1 MKKSYSQY
9 SAKDDLLWLI
19 LRPWIFIPRVLYI
32 LLTFIFL
39 FLRILFQGNSKN
51 KNVQKNLSKYLF
63 DVITDL
69 GPCFIKLGQALS
81 TRPDLVRQDWLTELT
96 NLQDNLPAFDHKI
109 ALKIIEEELDAPP
122 NELFDE
128 FPDSPI
134 ASASLGKVYK
144 AKTKNNTYVAVKVQ
158 RPNLYFLIR
167 RDVVILRFLATL
179 LSPFL
184 PLNIGVG
191 IGEIID
197 EFGKALFDEIDYEK
211 EGENALKFANLF
223 KDNPN
228 VFIPKLEKQFSSKR
242 IITTSWIDGVKLR
255 DRALLEENNLV
266 PSSFIKTCVISGLQQ
281 LFEYGYFHADPHPGN
296 MFALKGGN
304 ADNGNLAYVD
314 FGMMDTI
321 TNSDRITLI
330 KAIVHIINDEY
341 YLLAKDFQKLGFLTK
356 EQDLQALVE
365 PLKEVL
371 GGSLSAEVG
380 NFNLKNVTDKF
391 SKLMYSYPFRVPS
404 RFALIIRAVVSQEG
418 LALRLDPEFK
428 ILKIAYPYIAK
439 KLLTDNSDE
448 ILEILLEVVFDSKG
462 RIQIEK
468 VESLLNILF
477 KDSENINSD
486 LIPVAN
492 AGLKLF
498 ISKKGSEVRK
508 NLLLSLIKDDKIELT
523 DAKKLLSL
531 IRDTFSPLNIA
542 KSAVQNIISP
552 A

>member
-1 MKKSYSQY
+1 
-9 SAKDDLLWLI
+9 
-19 LRPWIFIPRVLYI
+19 
-32 LLTFIFL
+32 
-39 FLRILFQGNSKN
+39 
-51 KNVQKNLSKYLF
+51 
-63 DVITDL
+63 
-69 GPCFIKLGQALS
+69 
-81 TRPDLVRQDWLTELT
+81 
-96 NLQDNLPAFDHKI
+96 
-109 ALKIIEEELDAPP
+109 
-122 NELFDE
+122 
-128 FPDSPI
+128 
-134 ASASLGKVYK
+134 
-144 AKTKNNTYVAVKVQ
+144 VKVQ

-167 RDVVILRFLATL
+167 RDIVILRFLGTF

-197 EFGKALFDEIDYEK
+197 EFGKALFDEIDYQK
-211 EGENALKFANLF
+211 EGENALKFADLF

-228 VFIPKLEKQFSSKR
+228 VFIPNLVKQFSSKR

-255 DRALLEENNLV
+255 DRALLEDNNLV
-266 PSSFIKTCVISGLQQ
+266 PSSFIKTCVVSGLQQ

-304 ADNGNLAYVD
+304 ADYGNLAYVD

-321 TNSDRITLI
+321 TNSDRLTLI

-356 EQDLQALVE
+356 EQDLQKLVE

-371 GGSLSAEVG
+371 GGSFGAEVG

-439 KLLTDNSDE
+439 KLLTDNSEE
-448 ILEILLEVVFDSKG
+448 ILEILLEVVFDKKG
-462 RIQIEK
+462 QIQIEK

-477 KDSENINSD
+477 RDSDNINSD

-498 ISKKGSEVRK
+498 VSKKGSEVRK
-508 NLLLSLIKDDKIELT
+508 NLLLSLIKDEKLEFT
-523 DAKKLLSL
+523 DAKKLLAL

-542 KSAVQNIISP
+542 KSAVQNIISTV
-552 A
+552 

>member
-1 MKKSYSQY
+1 MTRTYSQY
-9 SAKDDLLWLI
+9 SAKGDLIWLI

-109 ALKIIEEELDAPP
+109 ALKIIEEELGALPD
-122 NELFDE
+122 ELFDE
-128 FPDSPI
+128 FPESPI
-134 ASASLGKVYK
+134 ASASLGQVYK
-144 AKTKNNTYVAVKVQ
+144 TRTKNNTYVAVKVQ

-167 RDVVILRFLATL
+167 RDVVILRFLATFM
-179 LSPFL
+179 SPFL

-223 KDNPN
+223 KNNPN
-228 VFIPKLEKQFSSKR
+228 VFIPKFEKQFSSKR
-242 IITTSWIDGVKLR
+242 IITTSWVDGVKLR
-255 DRALLEENNLV
+255 DRALLEENDLI

-296 MFALKGGN
+296 LFALKGGN
-304 ADNGNLAYVD
+304 ADYGNLAYVD

-356 EQDLQALVE
+356 EQNLQKLVD

-371 GGSLSAEVG
+371 GGSFGAEVG

-439 KLLTDNSDE
+439 KLLTDNSEE
-448 ILEILLEVVFDSKG
+448 ILEILLEVVFDKKG

-492 AGLKLF
+492 AGLKLI
-498 ISKKGSEVRK
+498 ISNKGSEVRK
-508 NLLLSLIKDDKIELT
+508 NLLLSLIKDDKFELT

-552 A
+552 V

>member
-1 MKKSYSQY
+1 MSNFHSKYSP
-9 SAKDDLLWLI
+9 KGDLIWLI

-32 LLTFIFL
+32 LLTLIFL
-39 FLRILFQGNSKN
+39 LLRVLFQGNSKN
-51 KNVQKNLSKYLF
+51 KNVQKNLSKYIF
-63 DVITDL
+63 SVITDL

-81 TRPDLVRQDWLTELT
+81 TRPDLVRQDWLNELT
-96 NLQDNLPAFDHKI
+96 NLQDNLPPFEHKT
-109 ALKIIEEELDAPP
+109 ALKIIEEELGASAS
-122 NELFDE
+122 ELFED
-128 FPDSPI
+128 FPDRPI
-134 ASASLGKVYK
+134 ASASLGQVYK
-144 AKTKNNTYVAVKVQ
+144 AKTKNNYFCAVKVQ

-167 RDVVILRFLATL
+167 RDVVILKILATIF
-179 LSPFL
+179 SPFL
-184 PLNIGVG
+184 PFNIGVG

-197 EFGKALFDEIDYEK
+197 EFGKALFDEIDYKK
-211 EGENALKFANLF
+211 EGENALRFADLF
-223 KDNPN
+223 KENPN
-228 VFIPKLEKQFSSKR
+228 VFIPKLEKDFSSGR
-242 IITTSWIDGVKLR
+242 VITTSWIDGFKLR
-255 DRALLEENNLV
+255 DRQILEQNNLI

-281 LFEYGYFHADPHPGN
+281 LFEHGYFHADPHPGN
-296 MFALKGGN
+296 MFALRGGS
-304 ADNGNLAYVD
+304 ADSGHLAYVD
-314 FGMMDTI
+314 FGMMDSI
-321 TNSDRITLI
+321 TNSDRLTLI
-330 KAIVHIINDEY
+330 KAIVHLINDEY
-341 YLLAKDFQKLGFLTK
+341 LLLAKDFQKLGFLTEK
-356 EQDLQALVE
+356 QNLQLLVE

-371 GGSLSAEVG
+371 GGSFGSEVG

-448 ILEILLEVVFDSKG
+448 ILEILLEVVFDNKG

-498 ISKKGSEVRK
+498 VSKKGSEVRK
-508 NLLLSLIKDDKIELT
+508 NLLLSLIKDDKLEFT
-523 DAKKLLSL
+523 DAKKLLNL
-531 IRDTFSPLNIA
+531 IRETFSPINIA
-542 KSAVQNIISP
+542 KSAVQNIIST

>member
-1 MKKSYSQY
+1 MTRSYSQY
-9 SAKDDLLWLI
+9 SAKGDLIWLI

-109 ALKIIEEELDAPP
+109 ALKIIEEELGSPP
-122 NELFDE
+122 NELFDD
-128 FPDSPI
+128 FPERPI
-134 ASASLGKVYK
+134 ASASLGQVYK
-144 AKTKNNTYVAVKVQ
+144 TKTKNNTYVAVKVQ

-167 RDVVILRFLATL
+167 RDVVILRFLATF

-223 KDNPN
+223 KNNPY

-242 IITTSWIDGVKLR
+242 IITTSWIDGVKLK
-255 DRALLEENNLV
+255 DSALLEENNLI
-266 PSSFIKTCVISGLQQ
+266 PSSFVKTCVISGLQQ

-304 ADNGNLAYVD
+304 ANYGNLAYVD

-321 TNSDRITLI
+321 TNSDRLTLI
-330 KAIVHIINDEY
+330 KAIVHIINEEY

-356 EQDLQALVE
+356 EQDLQKLVE

-371 GGSLSAEVG
+371 GGSFGAEVG

-439 KLLTDNSDE
+439 KLLTDNSEE
-448 ILEILLEVVFDSKG
+448 ILEILLEVVFDKKG

-492 AGLKLF
+492 AGLKL
-498 ISKKGSEVRK
+498 IVSNKGSEVRK
-508 NLLLSLIKDDKIELT
+508 NLLLSLIKDDKLELT

>member
-1 MKKSYSQY
+1 M
-9 SAKDDLLWLI
+9 
-19 LRPWIFIPRVLYI
+19 LRPWVFIPRVLYI
-32 LLTFIFL
+32 LLTFTFL
-39 FLRILFQGNSKN
+39 LLRILFQGNSKN
-51 KNVQKNLSKYLF
+51 KIVQKNLSKYLF

-81 TRPDLVRQDWLTELT
+81 TRPDLVRQDWLNELT
-96 NLQDNLPAFDHKI
+96 NLQDNLQPFEHKI
-109 ALKIIEEELDAPP
+109 ALKIIEEELGAPA

-134 ASASLGKVYK
+134 ASASLGQVYK
-144 AKTKNNTYVAVKVQ
+144 AKTKNNTYCAVKVQ

-167 RDVVILRFLATL
+167 RDVVILKFLAHIF
-179 LSPFL
+179 SPFL

-191 IGEIID
+191 IDEIID

-211 EGENALKFANLF
+211 EGANAIKFANLF
-223 KDNPN
+223 KLNPN
-228 VFIPKLEKQFSSKR
+228 VFIPKFEKDFSSKR
-242 IITTSWIDGVKLR
+242 VITTSWIDGLKLR
-255 DRALLEENNLV
+255 DKAVLEQNNLI
-266 PSSFIKTCVISGLQQ
+266 PASFIKTCVISGLQQ
-281 LFEYGYFHADPHPGN
+281 LFEHGYFHADPHPGN
-296 MFALKGGN
+296 MFALRGGN
-304 ADNGNLAYVD
+304 TDCGNLAYVD

-321 TNSDRITLI
+321 SNSDRLTLI
-330 KAIVHIINDEY
+330 KAIVHIINEEY
-341 YLLAKDFQKLGFLTK
+341 YLLAQDFQKLGFLTK
-356 EQDLQALVE
+356 EQDLEKLVE

-448 ILEILLEVVFDSKG
+448 ILEILLEVVFDNEG

-477 KDSENINSD
+477 KDSENFSSD

-498 ISKKGSEVRK
+498 VSRKGSEVRK
-508 NLLLSLIKDDKIELT
+508 NLLLSLIKDDKLELG
-523 DAKKLLSL
+523 DVKKLINL
-531 IRDTFSPLNIA
+531 IKSTFSPISIA
-542 KSAVQNIISP
+542 KSAVQNIITP

>member
-1 MKKSYSQY
+1 MTVAYSKY
-9 SAKDDLLWLI
+9 SAKGDLVWLL

-32 LLTFIFL
+32 FLTSIFL

-51 KNVQKNLSKYLF
+51 KIVQKNLSKYLF

-109 ALKIIEEELDAPP
+109 ALKIIKEELGAPAD
-122 NELFDE
+122 ELFDE

-134 ASASLGKVYK
+134 ASASLGQVYK
-144 AKTKNNTYVAVKVQ
+144 AKMKNNTHIAVKVQ

-167 RDVVILRFLATL
+167 RDVVILRFLATF

-197 EFGKALFDEIDYEK
+197 EFGRALFDEIDYEK
-211 EGENALKFANLF
+211 EAENALKFANLF
-223 KDNPN
+223 KENPN
-228 VFIPKLEKQFSSKR
+228 VFIPKLEKQFSSKK

-255 DRALLEENNLV
+255 DRALLEENNLI
-266 PSSFIKTCVISGLQQ
+266 PASFIKTCVISGLQQ

-304 ADNGNLAYVD
+304 ADCGNLAYVD

-321 TNSDRITLI
+321 TNSDRLTLI
-330 KAIVHIINDEY
+330 KAIVHIINEEY

-356 EQDLQALVE
+356 DQDLQDIVG

-371 GGSLSAEVG
+371 GGSLTAEVG

-439 KLLTDNSDE
+439 KLLTDNSEE
-448 ILEILLEVVFDSKG
+448 ILEILLEVVFDNQG

-498 ISKKGSEVRK
+498 VSKKGSEVRK
-508 NLLLSLIKDDKIELT
+508 NLLLSLIKDDKLEFT
-523 DAKKLLSL
+523 DAKKLLGL
-531 IRDTFSPLNIA
+531 IRDNFSPLNIA
-542 KSAVQNIISP
+542 KSAVQNIISS

>member
-1 MKKSYSQY
+1 MTRSYSQY
-9 SAKDDLLWLI
+9 SAKGNLIWLI

-32 LLTFIFL
+32 LLTFLFL

-51 KNVQKNLSKYLF
+51 KNIQKNLSKYIF

-96 NLQDNLPAFDHKI
+96 NLQDNLPAFEHKV
-109 ALKIIEEELDAPP
+109 ALKIIEEELGSPP

-128 FPDSPI
+128 FPESPI
-134 ASASLGKVYK
+134 ASASLGQVYK

-167 RDVVILRFLATL
+167 RDVVILRFLATF

-228 VFIPKLEKQFSSKR
+228 VFIPKFEKQFSSKR

-255 DRALLEENNLV
+255 DRALLEENNLI
-266 PSSFIKTCVISGLQQ
+266 PSSYIKTCVISGLQQ

-304 ADNGNLAYVD
+304 ADYGNLAYVD

-321 TNSDRITLI
+321 TNSDRLTLI

-341 YLLAKDFQKLGFLTK
+341 YLLAKDFQQLGFLTK
-356 EQDLQALVE
+356 EQDLKELVE

-448 ILEILLEVVFDSKG
+448 ILEILLEVVFDNKG

-508 NLLLSLIKDDKIELT
+508 NLLLSLIKDDKLELT
-523 DAKKLLSL
+523 DVKKLLSL

-552 A
+552 V